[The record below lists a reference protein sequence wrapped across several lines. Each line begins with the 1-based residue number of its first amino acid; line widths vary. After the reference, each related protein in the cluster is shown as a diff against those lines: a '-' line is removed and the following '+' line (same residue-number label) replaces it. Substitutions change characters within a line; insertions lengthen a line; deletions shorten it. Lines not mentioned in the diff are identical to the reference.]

1 MDSVSTRHP
10 RKGEF
15 FLLEPGAI
23 SGPACGVVF
32 ENLDR
37 LLSPPRMILLPEDGG
52 VASLR
57 EPPRLVLRL
66 SEGPPP
72 GDLESGFSGY
82 WLVSERLHDVMV
94 SVDPHAFTFAEADY
108 RLEDGSRGDRHF
120 LCTVVQVVDALD
132 EGASKLFIDTTEEFI
147 NGKFYDLGGGASVTF
162 DRERLGQAHVF
173 RTPFS
178 GSVFCDRVFRDAMA
192 AAGIDTDS
200 DADGVW
206 LTDAADI

>member
-1 MDSVSTRHP
+1 M
-10 RKGEF
+10 
-15 FLLEPGAI
+15 
-23 SGPACGVVF
+23 
-32 ENLDR
+32 
-37 LLSPPRMILLPEDGG
+37 
-52 VASLR
+52 
-57 EPPRLVLRL
+57 
-66 SEGPPP
+66 
-72 GDLESGFSGY
+72 
-82 WLVSERLHDVMV
+82 DVMV
-94 SVDPHAFTFAEADY
+94 SVDHAFAFAEADY
-108 RLEDGSRGDRHF
+108 RLEDGSPGDRHF
-120 LCTVVQVVDALD
+120 LCTVVQVIDALD

-147 NGKFYDLGGGASVTF
+147 TGSSTTWAAARGVTF